1 MEHSCEGMPEEVE
14 RKRKIQETV
23 TTSQEEKDQRVSRR
37 TRRWSRS
44 LSSSQWNS
52 VPGGSFLVDLPGS
65 ISNRVSV
72 ESRLLG
78 AEGKSKAGLKRR

>member
-14 RKRKIQETV
+14 RKREIQEIV
-23 TTSQEEKDQRVSRR
+23 MTSQEEKDQRVSRR
-37 TRRWSRS
+37 TRRWSRN

-78 AEGKSKAGLKRR
+78 AEGKSKAGQKRR